1 MRKSMRQCA
10 QGKPGIKRNANNAPV
25 LFLLALSVL
34 AWTATAIAFPG
45 PPLPRLNLSP
55 YLSSRLS
62 WPATAV
68 VSSALQNASG
78 GTPEI
83 SKWFEK
89 IRLSGSLAGEG
100 RWRKTGDEASSGSS
114 IATDLYLRMFEI
126 GVEADFADW
135 ASATVLLNSEW
146 IGDSLHGG
154 DGAVVVDEAHL
165 DISVPRLPFYFVLGK
180 RTQPFGLFEAHFVT
194 DPLTQDAYETQTV
207 GLSAGLK
214 APLATDL
221 SLTFY
226 KGRVQSDHLSA
237 SGLYDS
243 AAAPIPAVAVAR
255 VDSWI
260 LSGIST
266 PVRDIWTVFAA
277 YSSEPGAGRRMTT
290 LGLGSNL
297 VIPGL
302 RNLQID
308 AEYMRALRR
317 EDVPGLGR
325 SFRETAVSVTASYQF
340 ILRQRTLRGG
350 GNYRARK
357 SYRMSHPAEIAL
369 RLEAFDDGS
378 RASALG
384 SWSVK
389 SRAGLGGR
397 YTFFEKGSFLA
408 ALELEVRKQAV
419 RVSPAFEGTAPATHE
434 VYLRLGLDF

>member
-1 MRKSMRQCA
+1 MRKSMSRHS
-10 QGKPGIKRNANNAPV
+10 QGKRSVKRNANNAPV
-25 LFLLALSVL
+25 LLLLALSVL
-34 AWTATAIAFPG
+34 VVPATAIAFPG
-45 PPLPRLNLSP
+45 PPLPIFNLLP
-55 YLSSRLS
+55 YLSPHLGQ
-62 WPATAV
+62 PATAV
-68 VSSALQNASG
+68 VSSAPQNASG
-78 GTPEI
+78 GAPDA
-83 SKWFEK
+83 SKGSEK
-89 IRLSGSLAGEG
+89 IRFSGSLAGEG
-100 RWRKTGDEASSGSS
+100 RWRKTGDDASPG
-114 IATDLYLRMFEI
+114 ATLTTDLYLRMFEI

-135 ASATVLLNSEW
+135 ASATVLLNSEG

-154 DGAVVVDEAHL
+154 DGTVMVDEAHL
-165 DISVPRLPFYFVLGK
+165 DISVPHLPFYFVLGK
-180 RTQPFGLFEAHFVT
+180 RTQPFGLFETHFVT

-226 KGRVQSDHLSA
+226 KGRVQADHLSA
-237 SGLYDS
+237 SGLYDA
-243 AAAPIPAVAVAR
+243 AAAPVPAVTVAR

-266 PVRDIWTVFAA
+266 PAKDIWTVFAA
-277 YSSEPGAGRRMTT
+277 YSSEPAAGRRMTT

-302 RNLQID
+302 KNLQID
-308 AEYMRALRR
+308 TEYMRALGR

-340 ILRQRTLRGG
+340 VLRPRTLRGG

-357 SYRMSHPAEIAL
+357 SQRMSHPAEMAL
-369 RLEAFDDGS
+369 RFEAFDDGA

-389 SRAGLGGR
+389 NRASLGGR

-408 ALELEVRKQAV
+408 ALELEVRKQTV